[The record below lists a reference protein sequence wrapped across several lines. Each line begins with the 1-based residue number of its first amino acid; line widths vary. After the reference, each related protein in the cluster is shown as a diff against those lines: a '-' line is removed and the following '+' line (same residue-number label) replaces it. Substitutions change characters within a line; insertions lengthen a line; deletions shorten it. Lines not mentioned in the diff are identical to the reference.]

1 MQKKRKTFAG
11 CPWPGEARA
20 SRSAEPPCSTF
31 DIVDTLRVQAQEIA
45 DENHAGWGNTMTT
58 AADEIERLRKRP
70 NAGAVPRRGSD
81 VGTSPLLGI
90 DRLRREMLA
99 AGIPSEHAAV
109 ATGLAAEYAST
120 AYTQGHGR
128 GFNQGV
134 EWQKS
139 RVPNNSITG
148 GR

>member
-1 MQKKRKTFAG
+1 MT
-11 CPWPGEARA
+11 E
-20 SRSAEPPCSTF
+20 RSGGMAIPSTSLF
-31 DIVDTLRVQAQEIA
+31 
-45 DENHAGWGNTMTT
+45 
-58 AADEIERLRKRP
+58 
-70 NAGAVPRRGSD
+70 
-81 VGTSPLLGI
+81 GI

-109 ATGLAAEYAST
+109 AAGMAAEYAST

-139 RVPNNSITG
+139 RMPNAGSERPC
-148 GR
+148 GRKENACSHG